1 MTERLN
7 YESSQ
12 VKPHSEPL
20 SKDRTSSALVTRMTT
35 GINKLFQTISRTAD
49 HLMPYI
55 DQVFNLPKNMSEKET
70 EKYLKDISEFNRLRF
85 L

>member
-12 VKPHSEPL
+12 VKSHSEPL
-20 SKDRTSSALVTRMTT
+20 SMDRTSSSLVTRMTS
-35 GINKLFQTISRTAD
+35 GINKLFQTISRTTD

-55 DQVFNLPKNMSEKET
+55 DHVFNFPKNMSEKET